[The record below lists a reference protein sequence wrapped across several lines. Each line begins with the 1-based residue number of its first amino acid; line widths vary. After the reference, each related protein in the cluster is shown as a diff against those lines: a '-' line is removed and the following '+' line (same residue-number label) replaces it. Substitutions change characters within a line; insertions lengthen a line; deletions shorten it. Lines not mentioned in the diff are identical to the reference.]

1 MKEYVVVS
9 EVKHVIF
16 EQELNKYAAQG
27 YQVIEYKTTPV
38 TPLHGHL
45 LATFRVVNHSAVMER
60 DVV

>member
-27 YQVIEYKTTPV
+27 YQILEYKATPESMTNAV
-38 TPLHGHL
+38 AGYK
-45 LATFRVVNHSAVMER
+45 RVRYSAVMER
-60 DVV
+60 DAV